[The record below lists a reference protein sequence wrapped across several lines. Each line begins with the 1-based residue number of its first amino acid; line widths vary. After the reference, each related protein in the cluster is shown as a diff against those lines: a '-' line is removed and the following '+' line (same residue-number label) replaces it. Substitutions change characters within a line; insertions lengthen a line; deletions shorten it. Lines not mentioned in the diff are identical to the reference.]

1 MHRIVDTSYGADID
15 GNRGI
20 VAVFYELDK
29 SDTPEIESQ
38 ITEFIQSS
46 GELPSNPFTVQLIDP
61 INEHDVS
68 FDINPFDYLSN
79 EQMTHILATCE
90 D

>member
-1 MHRIVDTSYGADID
+1 MHRTVDTDYGADAD

-20 VAVFYELDK
+20 IAIFYELTDDDK
-29 SDTPEIESQ
+29 PEIISQ
-38 ITEFIQSS
+38 IIEYIQAT
-46 GELPSNPFTVQLIDP
+46 GELPANPFTIQLIDP
-61 INEHDVS
+61 IDEHDVS